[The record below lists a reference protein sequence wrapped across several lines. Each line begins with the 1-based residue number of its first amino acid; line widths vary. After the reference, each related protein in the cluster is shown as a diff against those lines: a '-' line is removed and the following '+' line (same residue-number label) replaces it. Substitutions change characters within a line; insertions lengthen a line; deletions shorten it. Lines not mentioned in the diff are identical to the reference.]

1 MDGFLSR
8 DSRVIDD
15 NVSDIDR
22 NVIEEVDSVRN
33 SMEEVDKKI
42 VKV

>member
-1 MDGFLSR
+1 MDGILSR

-15 NVSDIDR
+15 NVSDIDG
-22 NVIEEVDSVRN
+22 NVVEVDSVRY
-33 SMEEVDKKI
+33 SVEEVDKKI

>member
-1 MDGFLSR
+1 MDGILSR
-8 DSRVIDD
+8 DSRVIND
-15 NVSDIDR
+15 NDR
-22 NVIEEVDSVRN
+22 NVIEEVDSVRY

>member
-1 MDGFLSR
+1 MDGILSR

-22 NVIEEVDSVRN
+22 NVVKEVDSVRY